1 MQAPGAEGSSE
12 QDVAASDALRDDT
25 LAVLTAKLRRTQRA
39 LRRQTD
45 RFTAAIENVA
55 HGFSMFDARGRLVA
69 CNQMFLDIYK
79 LPKSCGRPGTA
90 FLRILEARVAAN
102 THIGN
107 DPDAYINKRIGLIGR
122 SDALINEVRQLNSG
136 QVIAVTHQPMSDGGW
151 VSTHKDITELH
162 NAQQEM
168 RRLAYHDP
176 LTGVAN
182 RNLFQE
188 TVSQAFEAGEPF
200 AVLFVDLDG
209 FKSVNDTF
217 GHSSGDKLLGNMA
230 RRLKAAASPELVAR
244 MGGDEFAVFVRGGDA
259 QRASSVARAIQ
270 ESFHEPFTINGQ
282 PVSLAAS
289 IGVALA
295 PQDGDC
301 MDRLLTSADL
311 ALYAAKNDRRGTTRF
326 FEIAFDNA
334 VRDKQQ
340 LEGDLRKALEMGEFE
355 LHYQPILNLR
365 TQTFSGFEALLR
377 WRHPTRG
384 MVSPGEFIPVAEEIG
399 LISQIGEWVIREAF
413 AEAARWPS
421 DYRIAVN
428 VSSTQFR
435 RGNLVGVIMNALAAT
450 GLAHERVEIEITES
464 LFLDNDETNL
474 EILRQLHSLGLRI
487 AMDDF
492 GTGYSALSY
501 LLAFPLDKIK
511 IDGSF
516 VRALDNASAAHA
528 IVRAVAEIGD
538 RLGMTVTAEGI
549 ETAEQL
555 RNVHALGYTEAQGFL
570 ISRPMTQQAVER
582 LLARDYDRM
591 PEAPMEIR
599 QVG

>member
-1 MQAPGAEGSSE
+1 MRTLGAEVSSE
-12 QDVAASDALRDDT
+12 HEAPASDALPVDT
-25 LAVLTAKLRRTQRA
+25 LAVQTAKLRRSKRA
-39 LRRQTD
+39 LRRQTE
-45 RFTAAIENVA
+45 RFTAAIENMA
-55 HGFSMFDARGRLVA
+55 HGFSMYDPRGRLIA

-79 LPKSCGRPGTA
+79 LPKSCARPGTS

-107 DPDAYINKRIGLIGR
+107 DPDDYISKRLGLIGR
-122 SDALINEVRQLNSG
+122 MDALTETSQLNSG
-136 QVIAVTHQPMSDGGW
+136 VVIAVTHQPMPDGGW
-151 VSTHKDITELH
+151 VSMHKDITELH
-162 NAQQEM
+162 SVQQEM
-168 RRLAYHDP
+168 RRLAYHDA

-182 RNLFQE
+182 RNLFQQ
-188 TVSQAFEAGEPF
+188 TVGRAFEAGDPF

-209 FKSVNDTF
+209 FKRVNDTF
-217 GHSSGDKLLGNMA
+217 GHSSGDRLLGNMA

-244 MGGDEFAVFVRGGDA
+244 RGGDEFAVFVRGGDPE
-259 QRASSVARAIQ
+259 RAASVARAIQ
-270 ESFHEPFTINGQ
+270 ESFDEPFSINGQ

-295 PQDGDC
+295 PRDGDS

-326 FEIAFDNA
+326 FEVAFDHA

-365 TQTFSGFEALLR
+365 TQNFSGFEALLR

-384 MVSPGEFIPVAEEIG
+384 MVSPGDFIPVAEEIG
-399 LISQIGEWVIREAF
+399 LIAQIGEWVIREAF
-413 AEAARWPS
+413 AEAARWPK

-428 VSSTQFR
+428 VSSSQFR

-464 LFLDNDETNL
+464 LFLENDETNL
-474 EILRQLHSLGLRI
+474 EILRQLHGLGLRI

-501 LLAFPLDKIK
+501 LLAFPFDKIK

-516 VRALDNASAAHA
+516 VRALDNAGAAHA

-570 ISRPMTQQAVER
+570 ISRPMSQPAVEK
-582 LLARDYDRM
+582 LLAREYDRM
-591 PEAPMEIR
+591 PEAPLDMR
-599 QVG
+599 QAG